1 MPGAATAASD
11 LFKEEEGAG
20 EPLVLVHGSWGETF
34 TWRLAMPGLTRAL
47 RVIAYDRLGH
57 GQSPAPPIGALARR
71 RHEDDL
77 AALIERVAGGR
88 AHVAGSSYG
97 GSIALGLA
105 CRRPELFLSVS
116 AHEPPLV
123 GIADRDPIVGRAAKD
138 LETVG
143 EIVEHG
149 DAEAGARHFVENVAL
164 GPGAWPMLPR
174 EIHRAMV
181 RNAPAFAAE
190 LRDPDWADADLEAL
204 AELDL
209 PILLT
214 QGDAS
219 LPWFAPIME
228 TLARAAPQAELVTI
242 DGAGHVPHQTHPG
255 EYAAIISSF
264 ALDSK
269 GTEP

>member
-11 LFKEEEGAG
+11 LYQEEDGAG
-20 EPLVLVHGSWGETF
+20 EPLVLVHGSWSGTF
-34 TWRLAMPGLTRAL
+34 TWSLAMPGLAGAL
-47 RVIAYDRLGH
+47 RVIAYDRRGH
-57 GQSPAPPIGALARR
+57 GQSPAPPPGPLARR

-77 AALIERVAGGR
+77 AALIESAAGGR
-88 AHVAGSSYG
+88 AHVAGNSYG

-105 CRRPELFLSVS
+105 SRRPELFRSVS

-123 GIADRDPIVGRAAKD
+123 GIAARDPIVERAAKD

-143 EIVEHG
+143 EIVDHG
-149 DAEAGARHFVENVAL
+149 DAEAGARHFVENVAI
-164 GPGAWPMLPR
+164 GPGAWPMLPP

-190 LRDPDWADADLEAL
+190 LRDPDWADADLDAL
-204 AELDL
+204 AGLTM

-214 QGDAS
+214 QGNAS
-219 LPWFAPIME
+219 LPWFAPIVE
-228 TLARAAPQAELVTI
+228 TLARAAPQAELATI

-255 EYAAIISSF
+255 EYAAIVSSF

-269 GTEP
+269 GTER